1 MENQDISHV
10 KDAVGL
16 IKFVMTNV
24 EKLNGLSGE
33 EKEQMVM
40 SILTDLAKGKDGISG
55 TKDDLLPPIV
65 IAGLQ
70 AMSENN
76 LITSTIELIIDASKG
91 RLDINK
97 VETCTFSL
105 FRCLK
110 RVLVRS

>member
-10 KDAVGL
+10 KDAIGL

-24 EKLNGLSGE
+24 EKLGNLTGQ
-33 EKEQMVM
+33 EKEQMVL
-40 SILTDLAKGKDGISG
+40 SIITDLAKGKDGEAG
-55 TKDDLLPPIV
+55 TKDDLLPPSV

-76 LITSTIELIIDASKG
+76 LITSTVELIIDATKG

-105 FRCLK
+105 FKCLK

>member
-10 KDAVGL
+10 KDAIGL

-24 EKLNGLSGE
+24 EKLENLSGTD
-33 EKEQMVM
+33 KEQMVL
-40 SILTDLAKGKDGISG
+40 SILTDLAKGKDGVAG
-55 TKDDLLPPIV
+55 TKDDLLPPAV
-65 IAGLQ
+65 IHGLQ

-97 VETCTFSL
+97 VETCTFSV
-105 FRCLK
+105 FKCLK
-110 RVLVRS
+110 KFLARA

>member
-24 EKLNGLSGE
+24 EKLNGLSGQ
-33 EKEQMVM
+33 EKEQMVL
-40 SILTDLAKGKDGISG
+40 SIITDLAKGKDGVAG
-55 TKDDLLPPIV
+55 TKDDLLPPSV
-65 IAGLQ
+65 IAGLH

-76 LITSTIELIIDASKG
+76 LITSTVELIIDATKG

-97 VETCTFSL
+97 VETCTFS
-105 FRCLK
+105 FFKCLK
-110 RVLVRS
+110 KAMVPS